1 MQIRVNYEELNLS
14 GQYLK
19 QKASQYEEIIL
30 RMYTTAKQTSNVWQ
44 GQDQAAFIQ
53 QMEQLQPKLK
63 RMIEVIQ
70 AYSNV
75 LITSSNAYAQLQQN
89 RIMQARNL

>member
-1 MQIRVNYEELNLS
+1 MQIKVNYEELNQS

-19 QKASQYEEIIL
+19 LKASQYEETIMK
-30 RMYTTAKQTSNVWQ
+30 MYTISKQTSSIWQ
-44 GQDQAAFIQ
+44 GQDQQAFIGQ
-53 QMEQLQPKLK
+53 IEQLQPKLK

-75 LITSSNAYAQLQQN
+75 LITSSQAYQQLQQN
-89 RIMQARNL
+89 RMMQARNL

>member
-1 MQIRVNYEELNLS
+1 MQIRVNYEELNAS

-19 QKASQYEEIIL
+19 QKANQYEEIVVRIAS
-30 RMYTTAKQTSNVWQ
+30 TAKQTSQSWQ
-44 GQDQAAFIQ
+44 GEDQQAFLQ

-63 RMIEVIQ
+63 RMIDVIQ

-75 LITSSNAYAQLQQN
+75 LITSANAYQQLQQN
-89 RIMQARNL
+89 RMMQARNL

>member
-1 MQIRVNYEELNLS
+1 MQIRVNYEELNQS

-19 QKASQYEEIIL
+19 QKANQYEEIIL
-30 RMYTTAKQTSNVWQ
+30 RMYTIAKQTATVWQ
-44 GQDQAAFIQ
+44 GQDQEAFIQ

-63 RMIEVIQ
+63 RMVEVIQ
-70 AYSNV
+70 AYANV

-89 RIMQARNL
+89 RMMQARNL

>member
-1 MQIRVNYEELNLS
+1 MQIKVNYEELHLS

-19 QKASQYEEIIL
+19 QKAGQYDEIIM
-30 RMYTTAKQTSNVWQ
+30 RMYTTIQETSNVWQ
-44 GQDQAAFIQ
+44 GQDQQALIS

-63 RMIEVIQ
+63 RMVDVIQ

-75 LITSSNAYAQLQQN
+75 LITSANAYQQLQQN
-89 RIMQARNL
+89 RMMQARNL

>member
-1 MQIRVNYEELNLS
+1 MQIRVNYEELNAS

-19 QKASQYEEIIL
+19 QKANQYEEIVI
-30 RMYTTAKQTSNVWQ
+30 RITSTAKQTSQSWQ
-44 GQDQAAFIQ
+44 GEDQQAFLQ

-63 RMIEVIQ
+63 RMIDVIQ

-75 LITSSNAYAQLQQN
+75 LITSAQAYEQLQKN
-89 RIMQARNL
+89 RMMQARNL

>member
-1 MQIRVNYEELNLS
+1 MQIKVNYEELNQS

-19 QKASQYEEIIL
+19 LKASQYEETIMK
-30 RMYTTAKQTSNVWQ
+30 MYTIAKQTSSIWQ
-44 GQDQAAFIQ
+44 GQDQQAFIQ
-53 QMEQLQPKLK
+53 QIEQLQPKLK

-75 LITSSNAYAQLQQN
+75 LITSSQAYQQLQQN
-89 RIMQARNL
+89 RMMQARNL